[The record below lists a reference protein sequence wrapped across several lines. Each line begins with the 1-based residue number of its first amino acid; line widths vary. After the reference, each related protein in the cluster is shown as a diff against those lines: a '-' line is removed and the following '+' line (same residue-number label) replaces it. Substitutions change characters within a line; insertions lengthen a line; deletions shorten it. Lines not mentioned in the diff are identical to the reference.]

1 MKKVFI
7 FFLIVLL
14 TVITIINVLNS
25 SKLTVLTYH
34 DFTLGEVSDPMQK
47 NINDFEKEMKYLSKH
62 NYKSLTLK
70 NVECLYNKKC
80 KLKRKSVL
88 ITMDDGWKSE
98 LKLAAPILKKY
109 NLNAVIFY
117 IGSNYDGHNDKFLNK
132 EDLEKIK
139 KDYPNI
145 EIASHTYDNH
155 YEDAYLKS
163 TTELNSDFSKMKK
176 IVNTKYFAYPYGHYS
191 DNYIKSL
198 KENNYKLAFTFGP
211 DKKHKKA
218 TIKDNRYM
226 VPRLNLSTTYPF
238 FKYVLKLVLPF

>member
-1 MKKVFI
+1 MKKIIIGLLIFI
-7 FFLIVLL
+7 ILILGTL
-14 TVITIINVLNS
+14 TIMNN

-34 DFTLGEVSDPMQK
+34 DFTDGEVSDVMQK
-47 NINDFEKEMKYLSKH
+47 NIDDFEKEMKYLHDH
-62 NYKSLTLK
+62 NYKSLTL
-70 NVECLYNKKC
+70 NDVECFYDKKC

-98 LKLAAPILKKY
+98 LKYALPILKKY

-117 IGSNYDGHNDKFLNK
+117 IGSNYDGHNEKFLNK
-132 EDLEKIK
+132 DDLEKIK

-163 TTELNSDFSKMKK
+163 TNELNVDFNKMKD
-176 IVNTKYFAYPYGHYS
+176 IIDTKYFAYPYGHYS

-198 KENNYKLAFTFGP
+198 KNNNYKLAFTFGP
-211 DKKHKKA
+211 DKEHRKA
-218 TIKDNRYM
+218 SIKDNRYK

-238 FKYVLKLVLPF
+238 WKYKLKLILPF

>member
-1 MKKVFI
+1 MKKIIIGVLIFI
-7 FFLIVLL
+7 ILIFSVL
-14 TVITIINVLNS
+14 TIINLN
-25 SKLTVLTYH
+25 KLTVLTYH
-34 DFTLGEVSDPMQK
+34 DFTNGKVNDPMQK
-47 NINDFEKEMKYLSKH
+47 NIYDFEREMEYLYKH

-70 NVECLYNKKC
+70 DVKCFYDKKC

-98 LKLAAPILKKY
+98 LTLALPILKKY

-132 EDLEKIK
+132 ENLEKIK

-163 TTELNSDFSKMKK
+163 VTELNDDFTKMKD
-176 IVNTKYFAYPYGHYS
+176 IVDTKYFAYPYGHYS
-191 DNYIKSL
+191 DNYIESL
-198 KENNYKLAFTFGP
+198 KNNNYKLAFTFGP
-211 DKKHKKA
+211 DKEHRKA
-218 TIKDNRYM
+218 SIKDNRYKI
-226 VPRLNLSTTYPF
+226 PRLNLSTTYPLW
-238 FKYVLKLVLPF
+238 KYKLKLILPF